1 MAMSDKAILVIDMQ
15 NDFVL
20 PDAPLCVKGAHATI
34 GALRDFIAFGR
45 AKGWHIIYVV
55 RCHRP
60 SGVDAEMFR
69 RCYFSEGNPICVSDT
84 KGAEVVEELAPVASD
99 IIVVKHR
106 FSAFFA
112 TDLDMILRNL
122 GVKSLYVTGTQYPN
136 CVRATAVD
144 AMSYDYST
152 TVVTDCCSAQTE
164 EIALANIRD
173 MQNMGIPCIPSGE
186 IICTE

>member
-1 MAMSDKAILVIDMQ
+1 MSDKAILVIDMQ

-20 PDAPLCVKGAHATI
+20 PDAPLCVKGACATI
-34 GALRDFIAFGR
+34 GALRDFVSFGR
-45 AKGWHIIYVV
+45 ANGWHIIYVV
-55 RCHRP
+55 RSHRR

-69 RCYFSEGNPICVSDT
+69 RSFFSGGNPICVPDT
-84 KGAEVVEELAPVASD
+84 KGAQVVEELSPVPGD
-99 IIVVKHR
+99 IIVAKHR

-122 GVKSLYVTGTQYPN
+122 GVKSLYITGTQYPN

-144 AMSYDYST
+144 AMSHDYIT

-164 EIALANIRD
+164 EIASANIRD
-173 MQNMGIPCIPSGE
+173 LQNMGIPCIPSSE
-186 IICTE
+186 II